1 MPLFNSQAIGTRCW
15 CVHLVTIAFTVV
27 AIAFAIERYVEW
39 SSEAAMAEFM
49 IATSASD
56 HSDEFSTAFQIHD
69 RPTGCPVGKR
79 KLPLNYQQPRVIYR
93 PSSSAPAGVNFT

>member
-1 MPLFNSQAIGTRCW
+1 MPLFNSQAIGTP
-15 CVHLVTIAFTVV
+15 VLVAFLTVVAISFTVV

-56 HSDEFSTAFQIHD
+56 HSNESSTAVHN
-69 RPTGCPVGKR
+69 RRASCPVGKR
-79 KLPLNYQQPRVIYR
+79 KLQTQLPTTPL
-93 PSSSAPAGVNFT
+93 